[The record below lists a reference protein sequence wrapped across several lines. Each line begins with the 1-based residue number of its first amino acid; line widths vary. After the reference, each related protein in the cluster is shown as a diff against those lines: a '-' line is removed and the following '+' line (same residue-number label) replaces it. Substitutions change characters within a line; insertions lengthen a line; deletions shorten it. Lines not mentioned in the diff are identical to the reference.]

1 MMNTIRVRARGTAK
15 LPVPGMR
22 GRFVGRDKAGEIIA
36 EGVDVPEDGYH
47 VRAINRGDIELAPA
61 VAEPKINKKS
71 AKAGEVSE

>member
-1 MMNTIRVRARGTAK
+1 MAEMMKVRAVGTGK

-47 VRAINRGDIELAPA
+47 LRALARGDIEMVQVAKVKPA
-61 VAEPKINKKS
+61 K
-71 AKAGEVSE
+71 GEVKQ